1 MGYREVPVPLAGL
14 AECGWTVSG
23 PAVDR
28 PVLPDGAMDLVWTGT
43 AVLVAGPDTVAH
55 PAGRPPGT
63 TVSGIRFRPGVLPAL
78 LGVPAHALR
87 DERVPLA
94 ELHRGAAAVAGGL
107 IEGARPVRAVGGA
120 ADGDR
125 ADGEGADG
133 EEAGGDPADGALA
146 ALVAAARAL
155 PGSADPALSAVADRL
170 GAGASA
176 RGTADALGWT
186 TRTLHR
192 RSLAAFGYGPAVLRR
207 VLRFRRAVG
216 LLHAGCAPAE
226 VAARAGYADQPHL
239 SREVRELAGRSPAE
253 LFAVRGQPGSGA

>member
-125 ADGEGADG
+125 ADGEEADG

-155 PGSADPALSAVADRL
+155 PGSADPAL
-170 GAGASA
+170 
-176 RGTADALGWT
+176 
-186 TRTLHR
+186 
-192 RSLAAFGYGPAVLRR
+192 
-207 VLRFRRAVG
+207 
-216 LLHAGCAPAE
+216 
-226 VAARAGYADQPHL
+226 
-239 SREVRELAGRSPAE
+239 
-253 LFAVRGQPGSGA
+253 